1 MEKNI
6 IHGCGKV
13 MLGMF
18 LCVDLA
24 KRYDTQD
31 LLKETRLISSTPT
44 GSLKKRPQ
52 IKGKAYQIVGGH
64 R

>member
-1 MEKNI
+1 
-6 IHGCGKV
+6 

-52 IKGKAYQIVGGH
+52 IKGKAHQIVGGH